1 MTTINP
7 TAAGVSLPTTSQPTV
22 AQPKPLAQ
30 PAQPAQPQ
38 PLQVKP
44 NIVDRF
50 QTPQR
55 SQELATTQAD
65 QIDSIR
71 KGIQNGSITQQEA
84 GKLLDQQAQV
94 SRATASASADGVI
107 TASEAANIR
116 RLQRQAGTDVFQAAH
131 NRDRGAP
138 VDRAFAKEQ
147 SAQLNRIADGVR
159 SGSLTGA
166 EADTVLT
173 DQADI
178 ARTASDAQADGEV
191 DFIEKQMLDI
201 RQSAASFEIGKEKR
215 DGEKAPHASRLNF
228 PVAL

>member
-7 TAAGVSLPTTSQPTV
+7 TAAGISFPTTSQPVV
-22 AQPKPLAQ
+22 AQPKPLPQ

-44 NIVDRF
+44 NFADRF
-50 QTPQR
+50 QTPHR
-55 SQELATTQAD
+55 SQDLANTQAS

-84 GKLLDQQAQV
+84 GRLLDQQAQV

-107 TASEAANIR
+107 SASEAAGIR
-116 RLQRQAGTDVFQAAH
+116 RLQRQASVDVFQATH
-131 NRDRGAP
+131 NRERGTTL
-138 VDRAFAKEQ
+138 DRAVGKEQ
-147 SAQLNRIADGVR
+147 AAQLNSIAQGVR

-178 ARTASDAQADGEV
+178 ARTVAEAQADGEM
-191 DFIEKQMLDI
+191 DFIDQQTLAI
-201 RQSAASFEIGKEKR
+201 RQGAADYEIRAEKR
-215 DGEKAPHASRLNF
+215 DTEKAPHGSRLNF
-228 PVAL
+228 PVTL